1 LRTCDAKSFW
11 QGFQQDY
18 FRLAGKEASSRLF
31 WGRYVPSTGYVTGD
45 DLVASNNHHL
55 SLSLSLAISSHQRFF
70 LQLLLAFKVVDCV
83 SIALEAL
90 ASDCAVVI
98 GLFSTGE
105 SHVDDRVRE
114 LDDIIS
120 APR

>member
-1 LRTCDAKSFW
+1 MPKASGKAFSRITLDSLVKKQAVGCFGEGMCQA
-11 QGFQQDY
+11 
-18 FRLAGKEASSRLF
+18 LA
-31 WGRYVPSTGYVTGD
+31 V
-45 DLVASNNHHL
+45 
-55 SLSLSLAISSHQRFF
+55 SLAMILLLLTTIISLSSHQRFF